1 MSSTSWLRRPVPD
14 VDDRALRLWHW
25 ELRSSGD
32 LTASRMS
39 LRQELLPAGDSA
51 HTHEDDVDL
60 LLLAFEE
67 LASNGLR
74 HGRPPVT
81 AAVSATPTG
90 WLIDVSDADATHWPT
105 PAVDRDPAY
114 GGLGLHLVVGLS
126 TTHGWSVRSGRKH
139 VWACVPRASVA

>member
-1 MSSTSWLRRPVPD
+1 MSGTPWVRRPVPD
-14 VDDRALRLWHW
+14 LAGRATRVWHW
-25 ELRSSGD
+25 ELRSSSD
-32 LTASRMS
+32 LTLARMS
-39 LRQELLPAGDSA
+39 FRAELLSGPGGAR
-51 HTHEDDVDL
+51 TNRDDLDL

-81 AAVSATPTG
+81 VTVTATPTG
-90 WLIDVSDADATHWPT
+90 WLIDVSDSDATRSPT

-126 TTHGWSVRSGRKH
+126 TTHGWSVTSGRKH
-139 VWACVPRASVA
+139 VWACVPGAAVG

>member
-14 VDDRALRLWHW
+14 LDDHVLRVWHW

-32 LTASRMS
+32 LTASRRS
-39 LRQELLPAGDSA
+39 LRDELLGGSGC
-51 HTHEDDVDL
+51 THEDDVDL

-81 AAVSATPTG
+81 ATVSATPTG
-90 WLIDVSDADATHWPT
+90 WLIDVSDTDATRCPT

-114 GGLGLHLVVGLS
+114 GGLGLHLVAGLS
-126 TTHGWSVRSGRKH
+126 TTHGWSVCSGRKH
-139 VWACVPRASVA
+139 VWACVPRASAA

>member
-1 MSSTSWLRRPVPD
+1 MSTTSWLRRSVPD
-14 VDDRALRLWHW
+14 LDDHVLREWHW

-32 LTASRMS
+32 LTTARMS
-39 LRQELLPAGDSA
+39 LREELLGDGA
-51 HTHEDDVDL
+51 RTHEDDVDL

-81 AAVSATPTG
+81 ATVSATPTG
-90 WLIDVSDADATHWPT
+90 WLIDVSDADATRYPM

-114 GGLGLHLVVGLS
+114 GGLGLHLVRGLS

>member
-1 MSSTSWLRRPVPD
+1 MSTTSWLRRPVPD
-14 VDDRALRLWHW
+14 LDDHVLRVWHW

-39 LRQELLPAGDSA
+39 LRKEILGGSGR
-51 HTHEDDVDL
+51 THEDDVDL

-81 AAVSATPTG
+81 VTVSATPAG
-90 WLIDVSDADATHWPT
+90 WLIDVCDADATRCPT
-105 PAVDRDPAY
+105 PAVDRDPAF

-126 TTHGWSVRSGRKH
+126 SAHGWSVRSGRKH
-139 VWACVPRASVA
+139 VWACVPRAAAA

>member
-1 MSSTSWLRRPVPD
+1 MSTTTWLRRPVPD
-14 VDDRALRLWHW
+14 VDDHVLHVWHW
-25 ELRSSGD
+25 ELRSSAD

-39 LRQELLPAGDSA
+39 LREELLGSA
-51 HTHEDDVDL
+51 RTHEDDVDL

-81 AAVSATPTG
+81 ATVSATPTG
-90 WLIDVSDADATHWPT
+90 WLVDVSDADSIHCPT
-105 PAVDRDPAY
+105 PAVDRDPAF

-126 TTHGWSVRSGRKH
+126 STHGWSVRSGRKH

>member
-1 MSSTSWLRRPVPD
+1 MSRTSWLRRPVPD
-14 VDDRALRLWHW
+14 LDDRALRVWHW
-25 ELRSSGD
+25 ELRSSRD

-39 LRQELLPAGDSA
+39 LRNELLGGRGGAR
-51 HTHEDDVDL
+51 THEDDVDL
-60 LLLAFEE
+60 LLLAYEE
-67 LASNGLR
+67 LASNGVR

-81 AAVSATPTG
+81 ATVSATPTG
-90 WLIDVSDADATHWPT
+90 WLIDVSDADATRSPT

-126 TTHGWSVRSGRKH
+126 STHGWSVRSGRKH